1 MNNNGIR
8 EKVLIY
14 IDLNEKLENDKKFFE
29 VKSDVRKL
37 ILKSLIK
44 FIIRESKE
52 VSSVVKVVK
61 EKMRINFR
69 QIREQFVVR

>member
-37 ILKSLIK
+37 ILKSSIK
-44 FIIRESKE
+44 FIRRESKE
-52 VSSVVKVVK
+52 VSSVVNVVK
-61 EKMRINFR
+61 EKIRINFR
-69 QIREQFVVR
+69 QIRE

>member
-1 MNNNGIR
+1 MNNNGIS
-8 EKVLIY
+8 ENVLIY

-37 ILKSLIK
+37 LLKSLIK
-44 FIIRESKE
+44 FFIRVSKE

-69 QIREQFVVR
+69 

>member
-37 ILKSLIK
+37 LLKSLIK
-44 FIIRESKE
+44 FFIRVSKE

-69 QIREQFVVR
+69 

>member
-1 MNNNGIR
+1 MNNNGIS
-8 EKVLIY
+8 ENVLIY

-37 ILKSLIK
+37 LLKSSIK

-69 QIREQFVVR
+69 

>member
-37 ILKSLIK
+37 ILKSSIK

-69 QIREQFVVR
+69 

>member
-44 FIIRESKE
+44 FIRRESKE
-52 VSSVVKVVK
+52 VSSVVNVVK
-61 EKMRINFR
+61 EKIRINFFR
-69 QIREQFVVR
+69 QTRE

>member
-37 ILKSLIK
+37 ILKSSIK

>member
-1 MNNNGIR
+1 MNNNGIS
-8 EKVLIY
+8 ENVLIY

-37 ILKSLIK
+37 LLKSLIK

-69 QIREQFVVR
+69 

>member
-1 MNNNGIR
+1 MNNNGIS
-8 EKVLIY
+8 ENVLIY

-69 QIREQFVVR
+69 

>member
-1 MNNNGIR
+1 MNNNGIS
-8 EKVLIY
+8 ENVLIY

-37 ILKSLIK
+37 LLKSLIK
-44 FIIRESKE
+44 FFIRASKE

-69 QIREQFVVR
+69 

>member
-1 MNNNGIR
+1 MNNNGIS
-8 EKVLIY
+8 ENVLIY

-37 ILKSLIK
+37 ILKSSIK

-69 QIREQFVVR
+69 

>member
-69 QIREQFVVR
+69 